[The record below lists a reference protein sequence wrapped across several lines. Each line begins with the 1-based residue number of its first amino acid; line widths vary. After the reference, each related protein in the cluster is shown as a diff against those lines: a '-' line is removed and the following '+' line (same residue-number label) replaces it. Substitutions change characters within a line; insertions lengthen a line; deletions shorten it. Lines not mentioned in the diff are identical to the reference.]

1 MEISETN
8 LPGLLLLT
16 PRRFVDDRGWFSETW
31 NLANLEKAGIEVNFV
46 QDNHSFS
53 AGAGTLRGLHYQAPP
68 HAQNKL
74 VRCSRGAIWDVAVDV
89 RVGSPS
95 YGHWCKVELTADN
108 GNQLF
113 IPCGFLHGFVT
124 LAPES
129 EVQYKVTD
137 FYDAECDGS
146 VLWDSLGID
155 WGLSGSPILSDK
167 DMSAP
172 RFDNW
177 VSPFTYERHL

>member
-8 LPGLLLLT
+8 LPGVLLLT

-124 LAPES
+124 LVPDS
-129 EVQYKVTD
+129 EIQYKVSD
-137 FYDAECDGS
+137 FYNAESDGS
-146 VLWDSLGID
+146 VLWNSLGID
-155 WGLSGSPILSDK
+155 WGLNDEPILSEK
-167 DMSAP
+167 DLNAP
-172 RFDNW
+172 AFDSW
-177 VSPFTYERHL
+177 GSPFIYERTS